1 MSSTLDTD
9 KEAKAWNFRKTAQRL
24 VLVKTK
30 SESVRKAAVLDV
42 LTNLSFVL
50 TIPKDYDMES
60 LQTNKQYYASFNVY
74 TSKDLE
80 GLDADFISFF
90 DALDVDQ
97 NPEDFI
103 KAYWVY
109 PAKIRF
115 DLQEVEEP

>member
-1 MSSTLDTD
+1 VSSTLDTG
-9 KEAKAWNFRKTAQRL
+9 KEAKAWNFRITTQRL

-30 SESVRKAAVLDV
+30 SASVRKAAVLDV

-74 TSKDLE
+74 TSRDLE
-80 GLDADFISFF
+80 GVDADFISFF
-90 DALDVDQ
+90 DTLDVDQ

-103 KAYWVY
+103 KAY
-109 PAKIRF
+109 
-115 DLQEVEEP
+115 